1 LIVGIEEKKMNK
13 SLCIVSA
20 LFILMLSGCA
30 TNRVL
35 TRIDSKQSPSPDSG
49 YVAGMFS
56 RDWEPG
62 KLSFGLGIVN
72 IETDEKYV
80 MPFGIETVLSNAVV
94 DQFGMIQIPPGEY
107 RVAYWQTYSTKD
119 KKQITQTSILPDS
132 RAGLPFTLAP
142 GEVVFIGSYVAK
154 YERDNSTDGDKEWSV
169 RHQQLALPLVQKALS
184 RSYPEFVTQPLSCP
198 SCLK

>member
-1 LIVGIEEKKMNK
+1 MNK
-13 SLCIVSA
+13 LLCIVSA

-30 TNRVL
+30 TNHVL
-35 TRIDSKQSPSPDSG
+35 TLVDAKQSPAPDSG

-62 KLSFGLGIVN
+62 KLGFGIGIVN
-72 IETDEKYV
+72 TATDEKYV

-94 DQFGMIQIPPGEY
+94 DQFGMIQLPPGEY
-107 RVAYWQTYSTKD
+107 RIAFWQTYSTKN
-119 KKQITQTSILPDS
+119 KEKITQTSFSPDS

-142 GEVVFIGSYVAK
+142 GEVIFLGSYVAK
-154 YERDNSTDGDKEWSV
+154 YERDNSTDGNKKWSV

-184 RSYPEFVTQPLSCP
+184 RSHPAFVTQPLSCP